1 MTLRCAAYARYS
13 SDLQSPLSI
22 DDQLRICR
30 EYARSHGFLF
40 LEEHI
45 YTDEA
50 LSGVGADRP
59 GLGRLLN
66 AALSPARPFDI
77 ILLDDSSRLARNTK
91 DALSIFER
99 LNFAGIRLIAVS
111 QGIDSDNEQAQ
122 VLVTVHGMVD
132 SLYVKELAKKTHR
145 GLEGLVLR
153 GQHAGGRCYGY
164 DSAPV
169 DGATGKQLVINERR
183 SESGS
188 PHLRDVG
195 QRAVAQDHCE
205 DFEP

>member
-30 EYARSHGFLF
+30 EYAQSHGFLF
-40 LEEHI
+40 LEAHI

-77 ILLDDSSRLARNTK
+77 TVSLPGGQA
-91 DALSIFER
+91 
-99 LNFAGIRLIAVS
+99 IR
-111 QGIDSDNEQAQ
+111 
-122 VLVTVHGMVD
+122 
-132 SLYVKELAKKTHR
+132 
-145 GLEGLVLR
+145 
-153 GQHAGGRCYGY
+153 
-164 DSAPV
+164 
-169 DGATGKQLVINERR
+169 VI
-183 SESGS
+183 G
-188 PHLRDVG
+188 
-195 QRAVAQDHCE
+195 
-205 DFEP
+205 